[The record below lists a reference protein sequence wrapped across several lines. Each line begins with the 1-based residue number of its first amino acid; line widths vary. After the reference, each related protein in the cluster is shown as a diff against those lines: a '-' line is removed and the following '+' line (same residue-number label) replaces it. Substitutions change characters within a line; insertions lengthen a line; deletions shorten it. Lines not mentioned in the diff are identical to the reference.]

1 MINIKRFELVRGFID
16 SEALAPRWG
25 AIQVPK
31 EKRRMRKTTLED
43 VFNGATSG
51 FSVAGAFFGIVA
63 QEIGME
69 RALALYAKACET
81 LGVGMG
87 QMMKE
92 QMGIKELDAK
102 SAIKVAEA
110 IGNNFGVALEAEE
123 TPTSVLLTFGRCPVY
138 AANQAVG
145 IDDETK
151 ATMCNNGPLK
161 FMDALFKQID
171 PNVGIRRKKF
181 RASLD
186 DFCVKEVSGYR
197 T

>member
-1 MINIKRFELVRGFID
+1 
-16 SEALAPRWG
+16 
-25 AIQVPK
+25 
-31 EKRRMRKTTLED
+31 MRNMTRED

-51 FSVAGAFFGIVA
+51 FSVAGAFFGIVV
-63 QEIGME
+63 QEIGLE

-92 QMGIKELDAK
+92 QMGIHELDSK

-110 IGNNFGVALEAEE
+110 IGNTFGIALDVEEA
-123 TPTSVLLTFGRCPVY
+123 PTSVLLTWDRCPVY

-145 IDDETK
+145 IDDATK
-151 ATMCNNGPLK
+151 ATMCENGPLR

-171 PNVGIRRKKF
+171 SNVGIRRKKF

-186 DFCVKEVSGYR
+186 DFCVKEIVFS
-197 T
+197 